1 MVLIYFLSVHS
12 EHEHGQEIETVGP
25 WPIGHVQ
32 PSPTKRIG
40 SISPFSHRLT
50 KVARKLAA
58 GRLTPDANGVG
69 HTATPDTTPH
79 GHASGANPHSR
90 AGDSAKAKEIW
101 ITGKKNASVDFFFLF
116 FFEQTSVDF
125 GVLVGKIRRRGV
137 EPRELADGRLTRLLF
152 ALRCPL
158 CMPPHETRR
167 PPRR

>member
-1 MVLIYFLSVHS
+1 MSRTKVVLIYFLSVHS

-116 FFEQTSVDF
+116 FLSKPRSISASSWGKY
-125 GVLVGKIRRRGV
+125 GVV
-137 EPRELADGRLTRLLF
+137 EWNHGNSLT
-152 ALRCPL
+152 AV
-158 CMPPHETRR
+158 
-167 PPRR
+167 